1 MAVGTLWYAQQATAK
16 ILQAALAAGTAT
28 TQVGCTTQA
37 LDQIISNA
45 TSSTTGAGSIRT
57 WTGRVTNVSIK
68 GGSRELKAVDTL
80 GINQLAQHGRP
91 EIMTA
96 EFSLILENAQGSE
109 YLSGVPF
116 ITSVVCASYDYGT
129 GAGQYGSTFTS
140 TFSRWQYGEKSTAA
154 SDRPA
159 LAVLFKLTDAVA
171 LASNKTV
178 NVLLNNAYLT
188 NREMSLAA
196 DGSVEEKWTIKC
208 LAQDYYEEDNF
219 DST

>member
-1 MAVGTLWYAQQATAK
+1 M
-16 ILQAALAAGTAT
+16 
-28 TQVGCTTQA
+28 
-37 LDQIISNA
+37 QI
-45 TSSTTGAGSIRT
+45 

-68 GGSRELKAVDTL
+68 GGSRDMKAVDTL
-80 GINQLAQHGRP
+80 GIHQLAQHGRP

-96 EFSLILENAQGSE
+96 EFSLILENAQGAE

-116 ITSVVCASYDYGT
+116 ITTITVPSYT
-129 GAGQYGSTFTS
+129 GTFTS
-140 TFSRWQYGEKSTAA
+140 TFSRWQYGEKSTSA
-154 SDRPA
+154 SDRPS
-159 LAVLFKLTDAVA
+159 LAVLFRLTDAVA
-171 LASNKTV
+171 TASNKTV

-219 DST
+219 ANTNA